1 MKGRTPVRQNA
12 LAFWTPKAGRRPEN
26 RPKAI
31 RVNLS
36 GRATNQKMGSH
47 RAPFLI
53 ESAPDEGEDSCSTKR
68 VSVLDAEGGPQA
80 RESPQGDSSQSRRV
94 RRILK
99 VSRSSL
105 LAPCYL
111 PTLLSVLWRI
121 SMRFGVSVLPR
132 LTMASA
138 ALMSSS
144 MAGPQLNQGDFA
156 A

>member
-1 MKGRTPVRQNA
+1 MTCRANAVEMSLSHCGIFACLSDAWLCIVVQKGQRAPQQLFFYNNKSQVSDLT
-12 LAFWTPKAGRRPEN
+12 TN
-26 RPKAI
+26 RA
-31 RVNLS
+31 VGSSNLS

-80 RESPQGDSSQSRRV
+80 RESPQGDSSQSLRARQ
-94 RRILK
+94 ILK

-111 PTLLSVLWRI
+111 PTPLSVLWRFSI
-121 SMRFGVSVLPR
+121 RFGV
-132 LTMASA
+132 
-138 ALMSSS
+138 
-144 MAGPQLNQGDFA
+144 
-156 A
+156 